1 MLLSITKRKI
11 DTILI
16 AQQIV
21 SNWKQKNRGKTNIA
35 NKMKNDDM
43 SNNEQD
49 IKQKAEKKRNKY
61 AITMDVKR

>member
-1 MLLSITKRKI
+1 
-11 DTILI
+11 
-16 AQQIV
+16 
-21 SNWKQKNRGKTNIA
+21 
-35 NKMKNDDM
+35 MKNDDM